1 MGGGGEHGALKSP
14 HRAIVARTG
23 VGTLGCGGRGGRV
36 CSAVPYRVP
45 CMLCHRCGTRT
56 LSRYRNA
63 CLHTHTAFPGHM
75 APPPAGPGPSCCPP
89 TTWLEEVE
97 TGECA
102 KVGVISHCLTLRR
115 NEISDVVFTEL
126 NTVSSQYHEASSAS
140 REGPMQPSVT
150 EGARHVRWGG
160 LASGGVHKLCD
171 EGQMNRAETVSPGSR
186 LRLPGLLRVSLGG
199 PMRDR
204 EV

>member
-23 VGTLGCGGRGGRV
+23 VGTLGCGGRGGCV
-36 CSAVPYRVP
+36 CPAVPYRVP

-97 TGECA
+97 TGECQGQSDLPLSHPA
-102 KVGVISHCLTLRR
+102 PKRDLRCRVHRAQHRELTVPRGELCVSRGTHAAVCDRRSPPRSVG
-115 NEISDVVFTEL
+115 
-126 NTVSSQYHEASSAS
+126 
-140 REGPMQPSVT
+140 
-150 EGARHVRWGG
+150 
-160 LASGGVHKLCD
+160 
-171 EGQMNRAETVSPGSR
+171 RACFRGCTRAV
-186 LRLPGLLRVSLGG
+186 
-199 PMRDR
+199 
-204 EV
+204 